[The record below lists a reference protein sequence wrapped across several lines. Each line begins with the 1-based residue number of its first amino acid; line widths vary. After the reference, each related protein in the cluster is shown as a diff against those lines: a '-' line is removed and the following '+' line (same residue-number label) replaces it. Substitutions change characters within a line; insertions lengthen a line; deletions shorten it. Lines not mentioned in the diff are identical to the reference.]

1 MRLINRILLLIVALW
16 AAGHVSAQK
25 PDPAPVQVIWKNGN
39 DNVTISEA
47 KDEGVVL
54 SQPVA
59 NSTSYTAPALGK
71 SAGQISIE
79 CLFKAKD
86 IADVYPDGAEYEVK
100 WYYYMSTRKML
111 MSTKV
116 VSLKPEDINPDGF
129 ASLVCYCKQNPRAGW
144 WEVQIKNKQS
154 SELVTYADQDTYQ
167 ILLKN

>member
-1 MRLINRILLLIVALW
+1 MRLINRILLLIVALQVSVL
-16 AAGHVSAQK
+16 VSAQR

-47 KDEGVVL
+47 KDDGVVL
-54 SQPVA
+54 SPM
-59 NSTSYTAPALGK
+59 STNAAALPGQASAKTA
-71 SAGQISIE
+71 SQISIE

-86 IADVYPDGAEYEVK
+86 MADVYPDGADYEVK

-116 VSLKPEDINPDGF
+116 VSLKPEDINQDGF